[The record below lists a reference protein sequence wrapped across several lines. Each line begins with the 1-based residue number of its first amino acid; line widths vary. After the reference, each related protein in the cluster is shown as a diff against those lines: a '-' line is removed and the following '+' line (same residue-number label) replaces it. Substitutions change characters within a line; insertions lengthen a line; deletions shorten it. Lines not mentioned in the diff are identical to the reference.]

1 MSQVRQRRAATSKN
15 MDPKTDTRT
24 TPAAVDL
31 GSGALFGPTLP
42 SPLAVRLSFEANRGT
57 PALAS
62 MIARVLLE
70 AGATVTF
77 GNNAAEMPERTSN
90 LLGLHVHIDRL
101 TWVRDEE
108 SERWTDRPNPSDE
121 PRRP

>member
-1 MSQVRQRRAATSKN
+1 MENPTENVSKPDNRAGC
-15 MDPKTDTRT
+15 
-24 TPAAVDL
+24 AVADW
-31 GSGALFGPTLP
+31 FGP

-70 AGATVTF
+70 AGAKVTF
-77 GNNAAEMPERTSN
+77 GPNAAEMPERPCN

-108 SERWTDRPNPSDE
+108 SERWKDRGPNDSSE
-121 PRRP
+121 PRPGGSA

>member
-1 MSQVRQRRAATSKN
+1 
-15 MDPKTDTRT
+15 
-24 TPAAVDL
+24 
-31 GSGALFGPTLP
+31 
-42 SPLAVRLSFEANRGT
+42 
-57 PALAS
+57 

-77 GNNAAEMPERTSN
+77 GNNAAEMPERTSK

-108 SERWTDRPNPSDE
+108 SERWTDRPNTKLSDAK
-121 PRRP
+121 RSL

>member
-1 MSQVRQRRAATSKN
+1 METKTETSGGQLLEELKR
-15 MDPKTDTRT
+15 K
-24 TPAAVDL
+24 VV
-31 GSGALFGPTLP
+31 GSGDGFGP

-77 GNNAAEMPERTSN
+77 GNNAAEMPERPCN
-90 LLGLHVHIDRL
+90 LRGLHVHIDRL

-108 SERWTDRPNPSDE
+108 SERWTERPNNPVRDGAS
-121 PRRP
+121 RSL